1 MDSINLEKLQE
12 FLRNKWVLGILSVL
26 LLAVFLPLLLLTE
39 RPKQEI
45 VTKKAI
51 IPTVLPI
58 PTTFMANVTSPV
70 TFSSEQLKAIEQQ
83 RTLDE
88 TVGTREIEIRSNYPW
103 FMKLPL
109 RGEKYFVYFE
119 TNSKIFTGL
128 LYPEAGDN
136 TDQMKAEIR
145 KKLKD
150 EYGIPIDNFT
160 FKWTTFE

>member
-70 TFSSEQLKAIEQQ
+70 TFSSEQLKAMPILKRC
-83 RTLDE
+83 RTIL
-88 TVGTREIEIRSNYPW
+88 
-103 FMKLPL
+103 
-109 RGEKYFVYFE
+109 
-119 TNSKIFTGL
+119 
-128 LYPEAGDN
+128 
-136 TDQMKAEIR
+136 
-145 KKLKD
+145 
-150 EYGIPIDNFT
+150 IPILQILSMMFWLDL
-160 FKWTTFE
+160 KLY